1 MYYIV
6 ANLLLEKYL
15 NEMSIG
21 SVLVTG
27 ANRGIG
33 LEFVRQLLALQSPPK
48 HIIAS
53 CRNPDA
59 ARVMNH
65 LKFYAI
71 VFCS

>member
-1 MYYIV
+1 
-6 ANLLLEKYL
+6 
-15 NEMSIG
+15 MSIR

-33 LEFVRQLLALQSPPK
+33 LEFVRQLLALETPPK

-59 ARVMNH
+59 AQVRNQFRQYIFGFWGPGDIDAN
-65 LKFYAI
+65 KE
-71 VFCS
+71 CTGWN

>member
-1 MYYIV
+1 
-6 ANLLLEKYL
+6 
-15 NEMSIG
+15 MSIR

-33 LEFVRQLLALQSPPK
+33 LEFVRELLALQNPPK

-59 ARVMNH
+59 AQVMSH
-65 LKFYAI
+65 FKLRYFFS
-71 VFCS
+71 VLEVWGH